1 MPKGVAR
8 RAHGIMHLLMA
19 GMSLQ
24 DVAVIGRIVRWRST
38 NRLGLK
44 ADGKWFVTFVW
55 EELVGAKDIRLERR

>member
-1 MPKGVAR
+1 
-8 RAHGIMHLLMA
+8 MHLLMA